1 MTRRQV
7 HNAIAFGITIPAL
20 GLMGYF
26 VLIKQQA
33 APFFITCGAYAVALL
48 ITSVLLRRNVPPHK
62 RERPDPPL
70 EIAKLKLGLA
80 GEKLAPIL
88 ASMSLDE
95 QRTARPDL
103 LSRRRQYELYK
114 ASRTFANGTW
124 TWWVETSGGEVVAY
138 SAIYQSD
145 ESPMLDKGW
154 TEATVSSVFLKGT
167 GG

>member
-1 MTRRQV
+1 MTRRQL

-26 VLIKQQA
+26 VLFQRQA
-33 APFFITCGAYAVALL
+33 VPFLITCGAYVVALL

-62 RERPDPPL
+62 RQRPDPPL
-70 EIAKLKLGLA
+70 EISALKLGLE
-80 GEKLAPIL
+80 GKRLACIL
-88 ASMSLDE
+88 ASMSLDG
-95 QRTARPDL
+95 QRTARPDI

-114 ASRTFANGTW
+114 ASRAFANGTW
-124 TWWVETSGGEVVAY
+124 NWWVETSGGEVVAY
-138 SAIYQSD
+138 AASYQSD